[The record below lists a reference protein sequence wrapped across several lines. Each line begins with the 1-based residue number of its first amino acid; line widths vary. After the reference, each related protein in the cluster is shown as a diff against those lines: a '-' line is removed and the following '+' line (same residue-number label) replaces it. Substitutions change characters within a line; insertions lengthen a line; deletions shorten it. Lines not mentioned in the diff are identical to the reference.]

1 MDAVWA
7 PQEEATAKI
16 CGLFSEYQ
24 HPGSNQSQVGAA
36 QLLCPCQVSPSPCC
50 AADCTSTHPMHSR
63 TCTRR
68 CRQSLMFTSH
78 LQVLAQL
85 ERCRAFPD
93 FNNYLAL
100 ILAQGNHLQ
109 LEVGHSVQA

>member
-1 MDAVWA
+1 
-7 PQEEATAKI
+7 
-16 CGLFSEYQ
+16 
-24 HPGSNQSQVGAA
+24 
-36 QLLCPCQVSPSPCC
+36 
-50 AADCTSTHPMHSR
+50 
-63 TCTRR
+63 
-68 CRQSLMFTSH
+68 MFTSH